1 MEIIEGIFSFISGI
15 FDANNDGVVNLED
28 LTDYF
33 DVNNDGEYDMVDKS
47 LIQMKLGK
55 YDDALEESFG
65 GTGNN
70 FIKKVIWKG
79 KDLIP

>member
-1 MEIIEGIFSFISGI
+1 MEIIEGILSFISGL

-28 LTDYF
+28 LTDYL

-47 LIQMKLGK
+47 LIQMKLEK

-65 GTGNN
+65 GTGKN
-70 FIKKVIWKG
+70 FIKNVFWKG